1 MIERIKS
8 LVGQPIGVELK
19 NGLCISG
26 VLCDATDNE
35 IYLMEY
41 LYQAKFIQR
50 QYDIDFIQGI
60 YLFPPCAINEN
71 LN

>member
-1 MIERIKS
+1 MKEKIKS
-8 LVGQPIGVELK
+8 LVGQPIGVEFK

-26 VLCDATDNE
+26 ILCDATDDV

-41 LYQAKFIQR
+41 LYQAKFVQR
-50 QYDIDFIQGI
+50 QYDLEYIQGI
-60 YLFPPCAINEN
+60 YLFPTCTIDEH